1 MMSFPPIFVGID
13 TGTSGCRGC
22 AIDMTGQILAETQ
35 VKLPTPKHRGIE
47 VEQEPSIWWEAL
59 KEILTRLR
67 DTLPHPITALSIDG
81 TSSTVLLVDKK
92 GTPLAP
98 ALMYND
104 ARATK
109 EAQQLQHIAPKNSG
123 AHGATSSLA
132 KLLWLLKNTKPHNIS
147 HAQHQAD
154 WLAGKLTGRF
164 DISDENNCLKMG
176 YDPLERQ
183 WPTWVLRLGFD
194 MNYLPQVQAPGTPI
208 ATIKED
214 IARQIGLNPE
224 TVIVSGTTDSIAA
237 FLATGAEQIGD
248 AVTSLGSTL
257 ALKMISSKPIFSPMY
272 GIYSHRLWDKWLAGG
287 ASNTGGAVLLKYFT
301 ADALKAMTPH
311 LHPEKSTNLDYY
323 PLVSIG
329 ERFPVADPKLK
340 PCLEPRPANDII
352 FFQGILESIARIEA
366 LGYKRLQSLGAPY
379 PKTVYTVGGGAKN
392 AAWCQIRQNV
402 IGTQMQ
408 KPQHT
413 EAAYG
418 AALLSKRNFGLLS

>member
-1 MMSFPPIFVGID
+1 
-13 TGTSGCRGC
+13 
-22 AIDMTGQILAETQ
+22 
-35 VKLPTPKHRGIE
+35 
-47 VEQEPSIWWEAL
+47 
-59 KEILTRLR
+59 
-67 DTLPHPITALSIDG
+67 
-81 TSSTVLLVDKK
+81 VDKK

-109 EAQQLQHIAPKNSG
+109 EAQQLQHLAPKNSG

-224 TVIVSGTTDSIAA
+224 TVIVSGTTDS
-237 FLATGAEQIGD
+237 LRCQYQYQQKLGEM
-248 AVTSLGSTL
+248 TSFMYHFIKKNYRDFE
-257 ALKMISSKPIFSPMY
+257 ARSPRF
-272 GIYSHRLWDKWLAGG
+272 ILDVQDKSW
-287 ASNTGGAVLLKYFT
+287 
-301 ADALKAMTPH
+301 TP
-311 LHPEKSTNLDYY
+311 L
-323 PLVSIG
+323 
-329 ERFPVADPKLK
+329 
-340 PCLEPRPANDII
+340 
-352 FFQGILESIARIEA
+352 
-366 LGYKRLQSLGAPY
+366 
-379 PKTVYTVGGGAKN
+379 
-392 AAWCQIRQNV
+392 
-402 IGTQMQ
+402 
-408 KPQHT
+408 
-413 EAAYG
+413 
-418 AALLSKRNFGLLS
+418 NFRVD